1 MRGDSEVGHILE
13 VDLSYPKELHD
24 AHNEY
29 PYCCEHATLRDDL
42 LSPHAKHIAE
52 KHELT
57 IGKSSKLISSLTDKT
72 RYVIH
77 EINLKQAVDAGLKLT
92 KIHRVVE
99 FNQRPWMKDFIDFN
113 INKRK
118 ESKNEFEKGF
128 FKIMCTATYGRT
140 LMNLRKRQNIS
151 LINDATKLND
161 FVKKPNFISSKIF
174 NENLVAVHNIKQ
186 KLYMNQPIYV
196 GFSILD
202 LSKYHMNN
210 FHYGF
215 IKNKYGTDA
224 KLLFTD
230 TDSLCYDITTEDFYQ
245 DMFDNEDQFDL
256 SDMKLEQFKDSE
268 NKKVVGK
275 FKDETQGVP
284 ICEFIGLRSKM
295 YSMKLDDGS
304 EKKTAKGIVKNVIKN
319 NLKHENYKQI
329 LETGERMN
337 SSMKMIRSFD
347 HDVYTVNVI
356 KVSLSAYDDKRFIQ
370 DDGITSYAN
379 GHYATPSCV
388 KQVEDLGAFA

>member
-1 MRGDSEVGHILE
+1 M
-13 VDLSYPKELHD
+13 KE
-24 AHNEY
+24 
-29 PYCCEHATLRDDL
+29 DL
-42 LSPHAKHIAE
+42 LSPYAKHIAE

-57 IGKSSKLISSLTDKT
+57 IGNRSKSSKLISSLTDKT

-77 EINLKQAVDAGLKLT
+77 EMNLKQAVDAGLKLT

-99 FNQRPWMKDFIDFN
+99 FNQKPWMKDFIDFN

-128 FKIMCTATYGRT
+128 FKIMCNATYGRA

-245 DMFDNEDQFDL
+245 DMFENKDQFDL

-295 YSMKLDDGS
+295 YSIKLDDQS
-304 EKKTAKGIVKNVIKN
+304 EKKTAKGIVRNVIKN
-319 NLKHENYKQI
+319 HLKHENYKQI
-329 LETGERMN
+329 IETGERMN
-337 SSMKMIRSFD
+337 STMTMIRSFD
-347 HDVYTVNVI
+347 HSIYTVNVT
-356 KVSLSAYDDKRFIQ
+356 KVSLSAYDDKRYIQ
-370 DDGITSYAN
+370 DDGVTSYA
-379 GHYATPSCV
+379 
-388 KQVEDLGAFA
+388 

>member
-1 MRGDSEVGHILE
+1 
-13 VDLSYPKELHD
+13 
-24 AHNEY
+24 
-29 PYCCEHATLRDDL
+29 
-42 LSPHAKHIAE
+42 
-52 KHELT
+52 
-57 IGKSSKLISSLTDKT
+57 
-72 RYVIH
+72 
-77 EINLKQAVDAGLKLT
+77 
-92 KIHRVVE
+92 
-99 FNQRPWMKDFIDFN
+99 MKDFIDFN

-128 FKIMCTATYGRT
+128 FKIMCNATYGRT

-161 FVKKPNFISSKIF
+161 FVKKPDFISSKIF

-202 LSKYHMNN
+202 LAKYHMYN

-215 IKNKYGTDA
+215 VKNRYGSNS

-230 TDSLCYDITTEDFYQ
+230 TDSLCYEITTEDFYQ
-245 DMFDNEDQFDL
+245 DMYNCKEYFDL
-256 SDMKLEQFKDSE
+256 SDMHLKQLKNSE

-275 FKDETQGVP
+275 FKDETQGIP

-295 YSMKLDDGS
+295 YSIKLDDDS
-304 EKKTAKGIVKNVIKN
+304 EKKTAKGIVRNVIKN
-319 NLKHENYKQI
+319 HLKHDNYKSI
-329 LETGERMN
+329 LETGEMTN

-347 HDVYTVNVI
+347 HDIYTVNVTKI
-356 KVSLSAYDDKRFIQ
+356 SLSAYDDKRFIKE
-370 DDGITSYAN
+370 DGITSYAY
-379 GHYATPSCV
+379 GHFRIDEL
-388 KQVEDLGAFA
+388 KQNPIPF